1 MIHWVI
7 NRVTSALGFQRS
19 PISSSKTKLKHYAVM
34 TSASWPVGS
43 AVNSAYSQL
52 KCIHWTAF
60 IPSEHSRAS
69 TAIYRGHLTS
79 QTKTNRLPFSRR
91 IQPHRTPPTA
101 NSNSHSEQREPRNAH
116 PNEHKTFCQW
126 EKEESCRVCSE
137 MIHLSLIIQLL
148 RNSVFTVTD
157 NDGIFFPDLC

>member
-69 TAIYRGHLTS
+69 TAIYRGHLAS
-79 QTKTNRLPFSRR
+79 QTKTN
-91 IQPHRTPPTA
+91 
-101 NSNSHSEQREPRNAH
+101 SNSPRQQLSEQREPRNAH
-116 PNEHKTFCQW
+116 PKEHKTFCQW

-148 RNSVFTVTD
+148 RNSVFTVTN